1 MAEGR
6 EEAYVLRFVDAA
18 LAARVRST
26 LAEEPEADPA
36 DAHMELDFDGE
47 TVSFRVFSLT
57 LIWSSS
63 IRRKKLSLG
72 PVSTK
77 KKSRTERQL
86 TPAGEARV
94 GAFTIAGERYPVF
107 LLDSPSIIEAYSSL
121 DDVNLV
127 KTCALTAQGWVVVL
141 LPVCIPCENSA
152 RNIDPVRDSDD
163 SEYSQP

>member
-77 KKSRTERQL
+77 KKNPEQKDNSPP
-86 TPAGEARV
+86 PARPAS
-94 GAFTIAGERYPVF
+94 AP
-107 LLDSPSIIEAYSSL
+107 SPSPESATPSSCS
-121 DDVNLV
+121 
-127 KTCALTAQGWVVVL
+127 T
-141 LPVCIPCENSA
+141 LPRLSRRTRPWTT
-152 RNIDPVRDSDD
+152 
-163 SEYSQP
+163 